1 MKNFKIASLLMFI
14 FVICSAF
21 GPGGDKGMYMAGVSA
36 SFTDS
41 LVYFTDIQFVDSV
54 ELNKNDLL
62 PERQQYSHQLKT
74 YLENTTGTS
83 NRTCFIYFNANKAKL
98 EKEITKMKEKYQK
111 GGNSII
117 RQVSPDFKFQKAIIY
132 E

>member
-21 GPGGDKGMYMAGVSA
+21 GPSGDKGMYMFGVSA

-117 RQVSPDFKFQKAIIY
+117 RQVSSDFKFQKAIIY